1 MNKNVGAFLMD
12 SRMLLKIYFVQGL
25 RNIQGKGRGRGK
37 RIFLCV
43 FFPIFILLKA
53 IWYFSGNLKD
63 LERSFYMHKQKFI
76 AKYLLKLHFFV
87 T

>member
-1 MNKNVGAFLMD
+1 MNKNVGALLMD
-12 SRMLLKIYFVQGL
+12 SCMLLKIYFVEGL
-25 RNIQGKGRGRGK
+25 RNIQGKGRGSRK

-76 AKYLLKLHFFV
+76 AKYLLKLHFL
-87 T
+87 